1 MVFKALTQ
9 SLIAAG
15 ISAIPW
21 HEAFALIRESACRS
35 GPRGKAISAGIR
47 PLTWPDSVTFAN
59 DWLSFTSH
67 HNHRQTF
74 PAFTKILL
82 ESRLAFVQ
90 RASRGAA
97 PYARARSTHPAS
109 SLTLGC
115 HEHGWV
121 SQLGLELHRRKMFS
135 CRANGGYGHCVS
147 LVDLKHVPVEG
158 KQRSSSFSRQPNFEC
173 LTYSPS
179 IC

>member
-21 HEAFALIRESACRS
+21 HEAFALIHESACRS
-35 GPRGKAISAGIR
+35 SPRGKTTSAGIR
-47 PLTWPDSVTFAN
+47 PLTWLTPVTFAN

-82 ESRLAFVQ
+82 ESRLVFDQ
-90 RASRGAA
+90 RLLLELPRPVCTRKEHS
-97 PYARARSTHPAS
+97 SCFS
-109 SLTLGC
+109 SLTLDY
-115 HEHGWV
+115 HEGW
-121 SQLGLELHRRKMFS
+121 
-135 CRANGGYGHCVS
+135 
-147 LVDLKHVPVEG
+147 LVQSAGSGTPQEKDGFRVAPTADIIDVFL
-158 KQRSSSFSRQPNFEC
+158 S
-173 LTYSPS
+173 
-179 IC
+179 